1 MIVTQAMMG
10 EDDWEFPGPED
21 DEDIDMNEN
30 EEMDM
35 YGAFERDEL
44 EVSTDEM
51 LDLQQ
56 AWEQEIHGLALN
68 QEEETG
74 LEKKEKK
81 KQELIDF
88 WDFMTD
94 KLDDK

>member
-1 MIVTQAMMG
+1 MIVTQAMMN
-10 EDDWEFPGPED
+10 EDEWEFPGPQD

-68 QEEETG
+68 QEEESR
-74 LEKKEKK
+74 LEKKEKE
-81 KQELIDF
+81 KQDLIDF
-88 WDFMTD
+88 WDLMTD